1 MSLTILACVTS
12 AVDTQ
17 EPLEVE
23 RGALK
28 TDEASLPR
36 VLNPADA
43 NAIEA
48 ALALRDRFAGTRV
61 VAASV
66 GPPYQ
71 EVALREAIAQGVDEV
86 VRLWDGAFTG
96 SDCLGTARILA
107 AAAARAGADVV
118 VCGDLSL
125 DGAGGSLG
133 GQLAELLGM
142 PLVDGV
148 ATAELSAEGTA
159 LLTERRARGGLR
171 TTERTPL
178 PALITVPAGANVP
191 RYPTVRARLRAR
203 SSPIPCWGMTELGL
217 QPAAVGEAGSTLR
230 VVALRRPPPDLRG
243 LVDPR
248 SDLPPEERWMMAIS
262 GGVREREGALI
273 EGEPDRL
280 AERLLQYLEQG
291 GYIRRTS
298 SEGGNGP

>member
-1 MSLTILACVTS
+1 MSLTILACITS

-17 EPLEVE
+17 ESLEVE

-28 TDEASLPR
+28 ADEASLPR

-48 ALALRDRFAGTRV
+48 ALALRDQLADARV
-61 VAASV
+61 VAISV

-71 EVALREAIAQGVDEV
+71 EVALREAIAQGVDEA
-86 VRLWDGAFTG
+86 VRLWDEAFAG
-96 SDCLGTARILA
+96 SDCLGTARVLA
-107 AAAARAGADVV
+107 ATASRVSADIV
-118 VCGDLSL
+118 VCGEMSL
-125 DGAGGSLG
+125 DGASGSLG
-133 GQLAELLGM
+133 GHLAELLGL

-148 ATAELSAEGTA
+148 ATAEFAAGAEA
-159 LLTERRARGGLR
+159 LLTERRTNGGLR

-178 PALITVPAGANVP
+178 PAVITVPAGANVP
-191 RYPTVRARLRAR
+191 RYPTVRARLKAR

-217 QPAAVGEAGSTLR
+217 QPDTVGEAASSLR
-230 VVALRRPPPDLRG
+230 VVALRRPPPDPRG
-243 LVDPR
+243 LVDPG

-262 GGVREREGALI
+262 GGVRERESALI

-280 AERLLQYLEQG
+280 AERLLRYLEQG
-291 GYIRRTS
+291 GYVRRTS
-298 SEGGNGP
+298 SEGENGR

>member
-1 MSLTILACVTS
+1 MSLTILACITS

-28 TDEASLPR
+28 ADEAALPR
-36 VLNPADA
+36 VLDPADA

-48 ALALRDRFAGTRV
+48 ALLLRDRLAGARV
-61 VAASV
+61 VAVSV

-71 EVALREAIAQGVDEV
+71 EVALREAIAQGVDEA
-86 VRLWDGAFTG
+86 VRLWDDAFAG
-96 SDCLGTARILA
+96 SDCLGTARVLA
-107 AAAARAGADVV
+107 AAAARAVADIV

-125 DGAGGSLG
+125 DGGSGALG

-148 ATAELSAEGTA
+148 ATAEFSAEGET

-171 TTERTPL
+171 TMERTPL

-191 RYPTVRARLRAR
+191 RYPTVRARLKAR

-230 VVALRRPPPDLRG
+230 VVALRRPPPDPRG
-243 LVDPR
+243 LVDPG
-248 SDLPPEERWMMAIS
+248 SDLPPEQRWMMAIS
-262 GGVREREGALI
+262 GGVRERESALI
-273 EGEPDRL
+273 EGEPDEVAGRL
-280 AERLLQYLEQG
+280 ARYLEQG
-291 GYIRRTS
+291 GYIHRAGGRTA
-298 SEGGNGP
+298 